1 MTRAPRGPHPSVAA
15 AVLLAGALLV
25 TLAGSAAAQPAAPTG
40 LQVTATGEYSVN
52 ITFTP
57 SPSTGVLGYTVYVS
71 QVNGSTKDQLQ
82 PPLGFS
88 STTYDTINTTAPGN
102 VSELNPAVTDARFWF
117 KNVTRT
123 DWTLGYATGS
133 AKYIPSD
140 ATTVAYLLTGLRA
153 NVTVWIAVTASDA
166 TGENPSVVPVSAV
179 PLAQAIPG
187 KPDNSG
193 IYLTWGLIIAAVVVA
208 IALVARQ
215 EGRKNRAAYLYILP
229 PLVGL
234 AALTFYPVI
243 FGFFISFT
251 DRVGEQTPTF
261 NLIGLA
267 NYLRVFDQPDLVMV
281 ATTTLVWTVVNVV
294 LHVSIGLFLA
304 VLLNRKLRGR
314 VLYRALLLLPWA
326 VPSYITTLAWRGMF
340 ETHQGLINQLI
351 GPVGWQIMGCG
362 SSACQWL
369 TATNSPLP
377 LIAVIVTNVWLG
389 FPFMMMVFS
398 GALQGI
404 PPELYEAADVDGV
417 SGWQKF
423 RRITLPLLKPSIVP
437 ASLLGFIWTFNMF
450 NVIYLMTAGRPAV
463 QLPDGTLMHAGATDI
478 LITYVYRV
486 GFQPPFEQGFAA
498 AYSVVIFF
506 MLLGFGLFYT
516 KYTGALEA
524 FTGRA
529 APKASSGKQAG
540 PARRAVTR
548 LRSAWDRRV
557 ARPVRAAMS
566 PDQPEHVKV
575 PMGLIAALGVLGVFG
590 IAYGALVE
598 SSMPYWFIVTVV
610 QGVWIAVVGLG
621 LCLGAVGLALRQR
634 AGRRI
639 AAWSLFLELVGDFF
653 ALLYGLA
660 QPPVV
665 QAGLSPMPAAVA
677 VLAIVQAFVRF
688 PVALLLLALLARPV
702 EEYSGGSDWWTQL
715 TDRLATRQAE
725 RHQMQKM
732 RWASRWW
739 ANIPIHAFLVC
750 FVFITILPILV
761 VVGTAF
767 GTFPAMSLANTP
779 FVRDVLMQGE
789 TLPGWTLDNFRTILF
804 DSQFSTWLK
813 NSVIVSAGT
822 TAVGLLLATTGAYG
836 FSRFQF
842 RGKRVSMLSFI
853 VVQMFPGAIILIPYY
868 VLMYQLGLIN
878 QLAGLVIM
886 YSVTALPFVLW
897 FLKGFFDTIPVD
909 LEEAAMVDGT
919 TRAGAMWRVIVPLA
933 TPAIAVAALFSF
945 LSAWNEWLLAYTFMS
960 SSANYTLPVG
970 IQSFVNPPQVFWN
983 EFAAISVLVSVPV
996 AALFLIFQKY
1006 LVSGLTVGAVKG

>member
-1 MTRAPRGPHPSVAA
+1 MPRSARLPHWSVAVA
-15 AVLLAGALLV
+15 GVLAGLLSLALLATV
-25 TLAGSAAAQPAAPTG
+25 SAQPPPPTG
-40 LQVTATGEYSVN
+40 LQVTDVGEYSVN
-52 ITFTP
+52 VTFAPPTP
-57 SPSTGVLGYTVYVS
+57 SLDVGAYHVYVS
-71 QVNGSTKDQLQ
+71 QVNGSTVDQLAA
-82 PPLGFS
+82 PPGLDKL
-88 STTYDTINTTAPGN
+88 YDTIYTTDPGN
-102 VSELNPAVTDARFWF
+102 LTGPEPSLSDVRFWF
-117 KNVTRT
+117 KNATQT
-123 DWTLGYATGS
+123 DWTLGYASGYV
-133 AKYIPSD
+133 KYIPSD
-140 ATTVAYLLTGLRA
+140 ATDVAYLLTGLQA
-153 NVTVWIAVTASDA
+153 NVTVWIAVTSADHA
-166 TGENPSVVPVSAV
+166 GVENPSVSPVSAV
-179 PLAQAIPG
+179 PLAQAIPA
-187 KPDNSG
+187 KPDNSA
-193 IYLTWGLIIAAVVVA
+193 IYLTWSLIIAAVVVA
-208 IALVARQ
+208 VVLVARL
-215 EGRKNRAAYLYILP
+215 EGRKNRAAYFYILP

-251 DRVGEQTPTF
+251 DRIGEQNPTF

-267 NYLRVFDQPDLVMV
+267 NYARVFEQPDLAMV
-281 ATTTLVWTVVNVV
+281 ATTTLVWTIVCVV

-340 ETHQGLINQLI
+340 ETHQGIINQLI

-423 RRITLPLLKPSIVP
+423 RRITLPLLKPSLVP

-450 NVIYLMTAGRPAV
+450 NVIYLMTAGRPPV
-463 QLPDGTLMHAGATDI
+463 PGMDAGATDI

-524 FTGRA
+524 FAGGTQKRAKAEPRTPVGRFI
-529 APKASSGKQAG
+529 AS
-540 PARRAVTR
+540 V
-548 LRSAWDRRV
+548 RSAWDRRV
-557 ARPVRAAMS
+557 GNPIRAAMS
-566 PDQPEHVKV
+566 PDQPERVRVH
-575 PMGLIAALGVLGVFG
+575 PGLIATFG
-590 IAYGALVE
+590 ILGALEMAYGSVLE
-598 SSMPYWFIVTVV
+598 TTMSFWYIVTVV
-610 QGVWIAVVGLG
+610 HGFWFLITGAGLV
-621 LCLGAVGLALRQR
+621 LGAVGLAFRQR
-634 AGRRI
+634 GGRRI
-639 AAWSLFLELVGDFF
+639 ATWALVLELVGAVF
-653 ALLYGLA
+653 AFLGG
-660 QPPVV
+660 P
-665 QAGLSPMPAAVA
+665 LSLVNLRLPA
-677 VLAIVQAFVRF
+677 VLI
-688 PVALLLLALLARPV
+688 LLALLTRPV
-702 EEYSGGSDWWTQL
+702 QEYTRGTDRWTQFL
-715 TDRLATRQAE
+715 DRRATAREA
-725 RHQMQKM
+725 R
-732 RWASRWW
+732 RAGRASRPRKRRWV
-739 ANIPIHAFLVC
+739 NIPIHLFLVF
-750 FVFITILPILV
+750 FVLLTILPILV

-767 GTFPAMSLANTP
+767 GTFPAMGLPNTP
-779 FVRDVLMQGE
+779 ILRDLLLPGQN
-789 TLPGWTLDNFRTILF
+789 LPGWTLDNFHAILF
-804 DSQFSTWLK
+804 DSQFSEWLR
-813 NSVIVSAGT
+813 NSVLVSAGT

-836 FSRFQF
+836 FSRFNF
-842 RGKRVSMLSFI
+842 RGKRTSMLSFI

-868 VLMYQLGLIN
+868 VLMYQLGLIDN
-878 QLAGLVIM
+878 LVGLVIM

-919 TRAGAMWRVIVPLA
+919 TRTGAMWRVIVPLA
-933 TPAIAVAALFSF
+933 VPAIAVAALFSF
-945 LSAWNEWLLAYTFMS
+945 LSAWNEWLLAYTFMT

-970 IQSFVNPPQVFWN
+970 VQSFVNPPQVFWN

-996 AALFLIFQKY
+996 AALFLIFQRY

>member
-1 MTRAPRGPHPSVAA
+1 MSRTARPPHLSAA
-15 AVLLAGALLV
+15 AVVLLSSLLLVALLTGV
-25 TLAGSAAAQPAAPTG
+25 SAQPAPPTG
-40 LQVTATGEYSVN
+40 LRVTEVGEYSAN
-52 ITFTP
+52 ITFAP
-57 SPSTGVLGYTVYVS
+57 PAPSTDVGSYRVYVS
-71 QVNGSTKDQLQ
+71 QVNGSTVSQLAAPQ
-82 PPLGFS
+82 GFDTPL
-88 STTYDTINTTAPGN
+88 YDTIHTTSPPNTSGLQP
-102 VSELNPAVTDARFWF
+102 SLSDARFWF
-117 KNVTRT
+117 KNSTQAE
-123 DWTLGYATGS
+123 WTLGFASGYT
-133 AKYIPSD
+133 KYVPSD
-140 ATTVAYLLTGLRA
+140 ATILAYRLTGLQA
-153 NVTVWIAVTASDA
+153 NVTVWIAVTSADP
-166 TGENPSVVPVSAV
+166 TGVENPAVSPVPAV
-179 PLAQAIPG
+179 PLAQAIPT

-193 IYLTWGLIIAAVVVA
+193 IYLTWGLIIVAVVAA
-208 IALVARQ
+208 IALVARH

-251 DRVGEQTPTF
+251 DRVGEQSPSF

-267 NYLRVFDQPDLVMV
+267 NYVQVFGQPDLVMV

-314 VLYRALLLLPWA
+314 VIYRALLLLPWA

-340 ETHQGLINQLI
+340 ETHQGIINQLI
-351 GPVGWQIMGCG
+351 GPLGWQIMGCG
-362 SSACQWL
+362 TTPCQWL

-423 RRITLPLLKPSIVP
+423 RHITLPLLKPSIVP

-450 NVIYLMTAGRPAV
+450 NVIYLMTAGRPPV
-463 QLPDGTLMHAGATDI
+463 PGMQAGATDI

-486 GFQPPFEQGFAA
+486 GFQPPFAQGFAA

-524 FTGRA
+524 FAGGAVERRGRA
-529 APKASSGKQAG
+529 EPRTLLG
-540 PARRAVTR
+540 R
-548 LRSAWDRRV
+548 LAMSIRVAWDRHV
-557 ARPVRAAMS
+557 GDPVRAAMS
-566 PDQPEHVKV
+566 PEQPERLRIPPGVAV
-575 PMGLIAALGVLGVFG
+575 AVAALGLLEIPYG
-590 IAYGALVE
+590 ILVE
-598 SSMPYWFIVTVV
+598 TTMPFWYIVTVV
-610 QGVWIAVVGLG
+610 RGFWFLFVGVGLV
-621 LCLGAVGLALRQR
+621 LGSLGLAFRQR
-634 AGRRI
+634 GGRRI
-639 AAWSLFLELVGDFF
+639 AAWSLILELVGAVF
-653 ALLYGLA
+653 ALLGSPLNFVNLRL
-660 QPPVV
+660 PV
-665 QAGLSPMPAAVA
+665 AAV
-677 VLAIVQAFVRF
+677 
-688 PVALLLLALLARPV
+688 LLAVLARPV
-702 EEYSGGSDWWTQL
+702 GEYTLGRDWWTRSVDRFATWRAVRHAEGTGQGRLRRWLSGIFRRLRAIWHL
-715 TDRLATRQAE
+715 TWRL
-725 RHQMQKM
+725 
-732 RWASRWW
+732 
-739 ANIPIHAFLVC
+739 NVPIHVFLVL
-750 FVFITILPILV
+750 FVCLTILPILV

-767 GTFPAMSLANTP
+767 GTFPAMGLPNTP
-779 FVRDVLMQGE
+779 LLRDLLMAGQP
-789 TLPGWTLDNFRTILF
+789 LPGWTLDNFRSILF
-804 DSQFSTWLK
+804 DSQFASWLW
-813 NSVIVSAGT
+813 NSVLVSAGT

-836 FSRFQF
+836 FSRFNF
-842 RGKRVSMLSFI
+842 RGKRWSMLSFI

-878 QLAGLVIM
+878 QLVGLVIM

-919 TRAGAMWRVIVPLA
+919 TRPGALWRVIVPLA
-933 TPAIAVAALFSF
+933 VPAIAVAALFSF
-945 LSAWNEWLLAYTFMS
+945 LSAWNEWLLAYTFMT

-970 IQSFVNPPQVFWN
+970 VQSFVNPPQVFWN

-996 AALFLIFQKY
+996 AALFLVFQKY
-1006 LVSGLTVGAVKG
+1006 LVSGLTQGAVKG

>member
-1 MTRAPRGPHPSVAA
+1 M
-15 AVLLAGALLV
+15 VLLLGLLLVALLNGV
-25 TLAGSAAAQPAAPTG
+25 SAQPSPPTG
-40 LQVTATGEYSVN
+40 LQVTQIGEYSVN
-52 ITFTP
+52 ITFVPSTP
-57 SPSTGVLGYTVYVS
+57 STDVGSYRVYVS
-71 QVNGSTKDQLQ
+71 QVNASTVAQLAA
-82 PPLGFS
+82 PPGFDS
-88 STTYDTINTTAPGN
+88 PLYDVVRTTDPVN
-102 VSELNPAVTDARFWF
+102 VSALVPSLSDARFWF
-117 KNVTRT
+117 KNATQPN
-123 DWTLGYATGS
+123 WTLGYASGYV
-133 AKYIPSD
+133 KYIPSD
-140 ATTVAYLLTGLRA
+140 ATAVAYRLTGLQA
-153 NVTVWIAVTASDA
+153 NVTVWIAVTASDHA
-166 TGENPSVVPVSAV
+166 GAENPTVHPVSAV
-179 PLAQAIPG
+179 PLAQAIPE
-187 KPDNSG
+187 KPHNEL
-193 IYLTWGLIIAAVVVA
+193 IYVTWGLIIAAVIAA
-208 IALVARQ
+208 IALVARH
-215 EGRKNRAAYLYILP
+215 EGRKNRSAYLYILP

-251 DRVGEQTPTF
+251 DRVGEQNPTF
-261 NLIGLA
+261 NLIGFA
-267 NYLRVFDQPDLVMV
+267 NYARVFQQPDLAMV
-281 ATTTLVWTVVNVV
+281 ATTTLVWTIVNVA

-314 VLYRALLLLPWA
+314 VVYRALLLLPWA

-351 GPVGWQIMGCG
+351 GPLGWQIMGCG
-362 SSACQWL
+362 TSACQWL

-450 NVIYLMTAGRPAV
+450 NVIYLMTAGRPPV
-463 QLPDGTLMHAGATDI
+463 PGMDAGATDI

-486 GFQPPFEQGFAA
+486 GFQPPFAQGFAA

-524 FTGRA
+524 FAGGKAGERRERAEPRTFIGRFL
-529 APKASSGKQAG
+529 ASIRAG
-540 PARRAVTR
+540 
-548 LRSAWDRRV
+548 WDRRV
-557 ARPVRAAMS
+557 GNPIRGAMS
-566 PDQPEHVKV
+566 ADQPERVRIHR
-575 PMGLIAALGVLGVFG
+575 GIAAALGVLGLLEIV
-590 IAYGALVE
+590 YGAIVE
-598 SSMPYWFIVTVV
+598 TTMPFWYIVTVV
-610 QGVWIAVVGLG
+610 NGFWFMVVG
-621 LCLGAVGLALRQR
+621 VGLVLGGVGLMFWQR
-634 AGRRI
+634 GGRRI
-639 AAWSLFLELVGDFF
+639 AAWALVLELVGAVF
-653 ALLYGLA
+653 AFLGS
-660 QPPVV
+660 P
-665 QAGLSPMPAAVA
+665 LSLINLRLPAA
-677 VLAIVQAFVRF
+677 IV
-688 PVALLLLALLARPV
+688 LLALLARPAP
-702 EEYSGGSDWWTQL
+702 EYTGGEDLWTRFAD
-715 TDRLATRQAE
+715 TRATRREE
-725 RHQMQKM
+725 RRLGGTVRRT
-732 RWASRWW
+732 RWRWLSV
-739 ANIPIHAFLVC
+739 PIHVFLV
-750 FVFITILPILV
+750 FAVLVTILPILV

-767 GTFPAMSLANTP
+767 GSFPAMGLPNTP
-779 FVRDVLMQGE
+779 VLRE
-789 TLPGWTLDNFRTILF
+789 LLNPGAAQPAWTLDHFHAILF
-804 DSQFSTWLK
+804 DSQFSSWLW
-813 NSVIVSAGT
+813 NSVLVSGGT

-842 RGKRVSMLSFI
+842 RGKRASMLSFV

-868 VLMYQLGLIN
+868 VLMYQLGLIDH
-878 QLAGLVIM
+878 LLGLVIM

-919 TRAGAMWRVIVPLA
+919 TRPGAMWRVIVPLA

-945 LSAWNEWLLAYTFMS
+945 LSAWNEWLLAYTFMT

-1006 LVSGLTVGAVKG
+1006 LVSGLTQGAVKG

>member
-1 MTRAPRGPHPSVAA
+1 MPRTSRLSHPGVAA
-15 AVLLAGALLV
+15 AVLLSGLLLAALL
-25 TLAGSAAAQPAAPTG
+25 GSASAVPLAPTG
-40 LQVTATGEYSVN
+40 LQVTETGEYSVN
-52 ITFTP
+52 ITFLP
-57 SPSTGVLGYTVYVS
+57 SSSAGVLGYTVYVS
-71 QVNGSTKDQLQ
+71 QVNASTKNQLQ
-82 PPLGFS
+82 PPVGFS

-102 VSELNPAVTDARFWF
+102 ISGLQPSLSDARFWF
-117 KNVTRT
+117 KNATQT
-123 DWTLGYATGS
+123 DWTLGYASGYV
-133 AKYIPSD
+133 KYVPSD
-140 ATTVAYLLTGLRA
+140 ATAVAYRLTGLRA
-153 NVTVWIAVTASDA
+153 NTTVWIAVTASDA
-166 TGENPSVVPVSAV
+166 TGENPSVSPVSAV
-179 PLAQAIPG
+179 PLAQALPE
-187 KPDNSG
+187 KPNNSG
-193 IYLTWGLIIAAVVVA
+193 IYLTWGLIIAAVIVA
-208 IALVARQ
+208 IALVARH
-215 EGRKNRAAYLYILP
+215 EGRKNRSAYVYILP

-234 AALTFYPVI
+234 AGLTFYPVI

-251 DRVGEQTPTF
+251 DRVGQQNPTF
-261 NLIGLA
+261 NLVGIA
-267 NYLRVFDQPDLVMV
+267 NYLRVFEQPDLVMV
-281 ATTTLVWTVVNVV
+281 ATTTLVWTLVNVA

-314 VLYRALLLLPWA
+314 VIYRALLLLPWA

-362 SSACQWL
+362 NSACQWL

-463 QLPDGTLMHAGATDI
+463 PGMRAGATDI

-524 FTGRA
+524 FTGRTT
-529 APKASSGKQAG
+529 PKATVEPSKGSVRKAL
-540 PARRAVTR
+540 ARARW
-548 LRSAWDRRV
+548 AWDRRV
-557 ARPVRAAMS
+557 AKPVRAAMS
-566 PDQPEHVKV
+566 ADQPEHVRV
-575 PMGLIAALGVLGVFG
+575 PTPLIVALAAMGLLGIV
-590 IAYGALVE
+590 YGGLLE
-598 SSMPYWFIVTVV
+598 SSMAFWFIVTVV
-610 QGVWIAVVGLG
+610 QGVWISVVGFG
-621 LCLGAVGLALRQR
+621 LLLGAVGLALRQR

-639 AAWSLFLELVGDFF
+639 AAWSLLLEIIGDFF

-660 QPPVV
+660 QPPALAGGLPIG
-665 QAGLSPMPAAVA
+665 QAALA
-677 VLAIVQAFVRF
+677 VLTVAQAFVRF
-688 PVALLLLALLARPV
+688 PVALLLLGLLARPV
-702 EEYSGGSDWWTQL
+702 AEYTGESDWWTRF
-715 TDRLATRQAE
+715 TDRLATRRAE
-725 RHQMQKM
+725 RHQKEKM
-732 RWASRWW
+732 RWTSRWW
-739 ANIPIHAFLVC
+739 VDIPIHVFLI
-750 FVFITILPILV
+750 FIVFLAILPILV
-761 VVGTAF
+761 VIGTAF
-767 GTFPAMSLANTP
+767 GTFPAMALANTP
-779 FVRDVLMQGE
+779 LVRDLLMPGQP
-789 TLPGWTLDNFRTILF
+789 LPGWTLDNFRTVLF

-813 NSVIVSAGT
+813 NSVLVSAGT
-822 TAVGLLLATTGAYG
+822 TGVGLLLATTGAYG

-842 RGKRVSMLSFI
+842 RGKRVSMLSFV

-919 TRAGAMWRVIVPLA
+919 TRAGALWRVIVPLA

-983 EFAAISVLVSVPV
+983 EFAAISVLVSLPV
-996 AALFLIFQKY
+996 AALFLIFQRY